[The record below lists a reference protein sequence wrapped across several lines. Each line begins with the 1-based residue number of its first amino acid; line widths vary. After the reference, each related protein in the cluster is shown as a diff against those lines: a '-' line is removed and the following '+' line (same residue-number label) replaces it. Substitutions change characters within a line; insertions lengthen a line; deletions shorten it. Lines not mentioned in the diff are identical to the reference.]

1 MVRRTSTPR
10 DAAELARV
18 LEARLDGTLHEA
30 DRVIESPRP
39 AAETLHRLHRELR
52 RLRVGLDVWS
62 RASAPGLRLD
72 LRSFDRRLRRLARL
86 VGGVRDRDVALN
98 LLAQGPSDLPSRER
112 SQVRRL
118 RVRLADDARIGR
130 ELLRASLRAERDLG
144 LFEGLRAGFHVPPSA
159 RRGRALRAYLDE
171 VRDERQEAIR
181 EAHKKARR
189 NPSSRRLHRL
199 RIRVRNWRHI
209 ADLASVLET
218 AQPMTVARPLR
229 SLQARLGRLHDL
241 DVVEDLTATAAS
253 PSLSRAIRKERRR
266 QHESLVRQLQASHW
280 RQMASPPGLKA

>member
-1 MVRRTSTPR
+1 VRRSPTTR

-18 LEARLDGTLHEA
+18 LEARLDGTLHEI
-30 DRVIESPRP
+30 DRVVENPQP

-52 RLRVGLDVWS
+52 RLRVGLDVWT
-62 RASAPGLRLD
+62 RASTPGHRFD
-72 LRSFDRRLRRLARL
+72 LVAYDRRLRRLARL
-86 VGGVRDRDVALN
+86 VGGVRDRDVALE
-98 LLAQGPSDLPSRER
+98 LLAQGPTDLPSRER
-112 SQVRRL
+112 SQLRRL

-144 LFEGLRAGFHVPPSA
+144 LFEGLRAGFHIPPSA
-159 RRGRALRAYLDE
+159 RRGRALRAYLDD

-189 NPSSRRLHRL
+189 KPSSRRLHRL

-218 AQPMTVARPLR
+218 AQPVTVARPLR

-241 DVVEDLTATAAS
+241 DVVEDLTAKVAS
-253 PSLSRAIRKERRR
+253 PTLSRAIRKERRR
-266 QHESLVRQLQASHW
+266 QHESLVRQLRASHW
-280 RQMASPPGLKA
+280 RQIASPPGPKA